1 MYLKS
6 ALQKNAQVL
15 YMDIDTH
22 IDTDTYIY
30 KYILGIGCTY
40 YRCSNKYL
48 TDWRLLHRYNMLYS
62 DWV

>member
-48 TDWRLLHRYNMLYS
+48 TD
-62 DWV
+62 